1 MTAPTP
7 GNPTTAPPRTQEGR
21 RGPRWGRWIIGAV
34 VVTLV
39 LAPLVMLALV
49 GMPHVFRGPL
59 VRIVMKADA
68 TGQAPALG
76 DSGFDAAFELVTGAR
91 LTGDARVE
99 VLSNG
104 DETFPR
110 LWYDLH
116 AARRSITM
124 QMYYAG
130 PGAVFDSTV
139 RILAERARAGVPVF
153 YLYDAFGA
161 QTTPPRLLDTLR
173 SAGVRVASFAPIRW
187 YALDRAN
194 HRSHIRAIV
203 IDARVGYTGGFGLDD
218 KWLGSGRRPGE
229 WRETNTR
236 FEGPVVAQLQATFAA
251 KWAETTGDI
260 HDGLRLLATDSV
272 HAHARPAGTRAALAY
287 SPALSGSTV
296 AERLIAISIASARER
311 LYITNAYFIPQVDF
325 IELLVRAAR
334 RGVDVRVLT
343 NGSRSDV
350 GSTWLAGRSRY
361 EMLLAGGVRIY
372 EYQAATLHSKTF
384 VADGIWTSIGTM
396 NFDNRSLAYN
406 NEVALMTRD
415 AVVGAVMDSVFRADL
430 RLSEEIRLESFR
442 RRSRWMRLRERGARA
457 LAGLL

>member
-1 MTAPTP
+1 M
-7 GNPTTAPPRTQEGR
+7 
-21 RGPRWGRWIIGAV
+21 
-34 VVTLV
+34 LV
-39 LAPLVMLALV
+39 LAPLLVLALV
-49 GMPHVFRGPL
+49 GVPHVFRGPL

-68 TGQAPALG
+68 TGRAPALG
-76 DSGFDAAFELVTGAR
+76 DPAFDAAFELVTGAR
-91 LTGDARVE
+91 FTAGNSVE

-104 DETFPR
+104 DETFSR
-110 LWYDLH
+110 LWHDLR
-116 AARRSITM
+116 AAQRSITM
-124 QMYYAG
+124 QMYYTG
-130 PGAVFDSTV
+130 PGAVIDSTV

-161 QTTPPRLLDTLR
+161 QTTPAPLLDTLR
-173 SAGVRVASFAPIRW
+173 AAGVRVAEFAPIRW

-203 IDARVGYTGGFGLDD
+203 IDAAVGYIGGFGLDD
-218 KWLGSGRRPGE
+218 KWLGGGRRPGE

-260 HDGLRLLATDSV
+260 HDGVRLLATDSAP
-272 HAHARPAGTRAALAY
+272 AHQQAAGTLAALAY
-287 SPALSGSTV
+287 SPALGGSTV
-296 AERLIAISIASARER
+296 AERLVAMSIASARQR
-311 LYITNAYFIPQVDF
+311 LYITNAYFIPQADF
-325 IELLVRAAR
+325 VELLVRAAR

-350 GSTWLAGRSRY
+350 RSTWLAGRSRY
-361 EMLLAGGVRIY
+361 EALLAGGVRIY
-372 EYQAATLHSKTF
+372 EYEPTTLHSKTF
-384 VADGIWTSIGTM
+384 VADGIWTSVGTM

-415 AVVGAVMDSVFRADL
+415 TVVGAVMDSMFLADL

-442 RRSRWMRLRERGARA
+442 RRSRWMRLRERGASA